1 MFEDDLA
8 AALTAAVNAA
18 GITTIPERA
27 DGLTRWYRIRP
38 AGVVSVPATQS
49 YGMAHTLLLVYGN
62 SPVSVPVGF
71 QVDLVRRLRLV
82 GVIVGNGLVNG
93 YNQTLPDL
101 RGVEVDISTITL
113 VDAATVA

>member
-1 MFEDDLA
+1 
-8 AALTAAVNAA
+8 
-18 GITTIPERA
+18 
-27 DGLTRWYRIRP
+27 
-38 AGVVSVPATQS
+38 
-49 YGMAHTLLLVYGN
+49 MAYTVLLVYGN
-62 SPVSVPVGF
+62 SPTTINVDF

-101 RGVEVDISTITL
+101 RGVQVDLATITL